1 MSLETLFRAV
11 YEAPELDTPRHVLA
25 DALQMEGAPRGDF
38 IALQLRDS
46 VISRR
51 RSAKLLIR
59 HRDAFLGEL
68 REVVVNPLG
77 AKRAGTVHE
86 QWEKGF
92 LVECTVR
99 LSGTTVDCEAW
110 ATVRTLH
117 VFAQPELPGELA
129 SPHFGA
135 LREVFVYE
143 TYQLTDEAR
152 TLLDALEARGVRVTR
167 G

>member
-1 MSLETLFRAV
+1 MMSLETLFRAV
-11 YEAPELDTPRHVLA
+11 YEAPEVDTPKHVLA
-25 DALQMEGAPRGDF
+25 DALQ
-38 IALQLRDS
+38 
-46 VISRR
+46 
-51 RSAKLLIR
+51 
-59 HRDAFLGEL
+59 
-68 REVVVNPLG
+68 
-77 AKRAGTVHE
+77 RAGTVHE

-135 LREVFVYE
+135 LRAVFVHE